1 MRFRRLT
8 AILAALSL
16 TACAPVVQQ
25 AWTPPAAFIG
35 PHLEPDAFVS
45 FDGARLGLQQWTP
58 QGQPWAVI
66 VGVHGMNDYAN
77 AFHLAGPYWARDG
90 IATLAYDQRGF
101 GRSPERG
108 VWGGDRLMT
117 EDLRTFVSLVRRR
130 YPNAIIA
137 VAGESMGGSVAIEA
151 FASDRPP
158 AADRLV
164 LISPGVWGWSTQ
176 PLPYKTALWLT
187 ANVDGRL
194 VINPPDFLTSR
205 IRASDNIDELRSM
218 GRDPLELWGARA
230 DALYGLVAM
239 MERASREVGQV
250 KVPVIYLAGAHDEII
265 PVPAHVRAA
274 KGLKPG
280 DRSALYPNGWHLL
293 IVDRRREA
301 VYRDIESFIRDPA
314 APLPSGA
321 PPIPARCG
329 VRRCAAQPAD
339 QASALQPSFH

>member
-1 MRFRRLT
+1 MGRPDKPGDDGLESLMLRRLLLV
-8 AILAALSL
+8 IAALSL
-16 TACAPVVQQ
+16 AACAPVVQQ
-25 AWTPPAAFIG
+25 AWTPPAAFSG
-35 PHLEPDAFVS
+35 PRLEPDAFIS

-66 VGVHGMNDYAN
+66 IGVHGMNDYAN
-77 AFHLAGPYWARDG
+77 AFHLAGPYWAKDG

-108 VWGGDRLMT
+108 VWGGDKLMT
-117 EDLRTFVSLVRRR
+117 EDLRTFAALVRQR

-176 PLPYKTALWLT
+176 PLPYSTALWLV
-187 ANVDGRL
+187 AHVDGPL
-194 VINPPDFLTSR
+194 VIDPPDFLTSQ
-205 IRASDNIDELRSM
+205 IQPSDNIDELRAM

-239 MERASREVGQV
+239 MERASRSVGRV
-250 KVPVIYLAGAHDEII
+250 RVPVVYLAGAHDEII
-265 PVPAHVRAA
+265 PVPAHLKAA
-274 KGLKPG
+274 KRLSPAA
-280 DRSALYPNGWHLL
+280 RSAFYPNGWHLL
-293 IVDRRREA
+293 IVDRQADA
-301 VYRDIESFIRDPA
+301 VYRDVESFLRNPA
-314 APLPSGA
+314 APLPSGT
-321 PPIPARCG
+321 PPIPGAGGR
-329 VRRCAAQPAD
+329 
-339 QASALQPSFH
+339 